1 MHMTLRHDPEMRALF
16 AEYLERCREM
26 ERSAQIS
33 AASQELSQIQAKMTQ
48 SKSKSLS
55 GSYLEA
61 LGLGRPSKQGG
72 RARSLTSK

>member
-1 MHMTLRHDPEMRALF
+1 MALHHDPEMRALF

-33 AASQELSQIQAKMTQ
+33 AASQELSQIQAKMD
-48 SKSKSLS
+48 KSKARSLT

-61 LGLGRPSKQGG
+61 LGLGRPLEQGG